1 MLSPIQKEIV
11 ELSGNLI
18 VRASAGTGKTH
29 TMVSKIEYDIAHCHT
44 HKAVA
49 AITFTIKAADEIKNR
64 LTIDTSNHFVGTNN
78 SFAIEEIIKPFMKD
92 VFGKAYKLDMNTD
105 YSVKAK
111 SFGEGLSKIKD
122 EQILCSYENCKENFI
137 FQLALDILQK
147 SEACQLYLK
156 AKYFKIYVDEY
167 QDCDKDMHAL
177 FMYICE
183 ILKIDTFIV
192 GDEKQSIYM
201 WRGAY
206 PKAFMSIWEREDFS
220 KKFMR
225 DNFRSCQQIQNYSNL
240 LCDETR
246 DLYRAV
252 DDFSSVIVI
261 CTTMSN
267 WVSSVIQHLDSD
279 KNCALLRYSKA
290 NAEAGAK
297 ALTDENVE
305 FTYIPQTPISEIT
318 TNAAWLYNAIAKYFI
333 LPKYSAYDFRDEI
346 PNEAV
351 GNKRILNYIKK
362 SLSLLDECIKQ
373 EDSVSFANQISL
385 MADYFGYDT
394 KIGHCQKVYETI
406 CDPKFHPA
414 FNMEELKRIA
424 ITFHS
429 SKGLEFE
436 QIILFASDYRL
447 ASEEDIYNHYV
458 AATRAKTKLILVYI
472 NNDWNA
478 GLFAKNINKILGKA
492 GIKMKNIATVVNYAI
507 GKSD

>member
-1 MLSPIQKEIV
+1 MLSLIQKEIV
-11 ELSGNLI
+11 ELPGNLI

-29 TMVSKIEYDIAHCHT
+29 TMVSKIEYDIARSHT

-49 AITFTIKAADEIKNR
+49 AITFTIKAADEIKDR
-64 LTIDTSNHFVGTNN
+64 LTVDTRNHFIGTNN
-78 SFAIEEIIKPFMKD
+78 SFGIEEIIKPFMKD
-92 VFGKAYKLDMNTD
+92 VFGKDYKLDMSTD
-105 YSVKAK
+105 YSEKVKT
-111 SFGEGLSKIKD
+111 FEEGLAKIKN
-122 EQILCSYENCKENFI
+122 EQTLCSYVNSKENFI
-137 FQLALDILQK
+137 FQLALKVLQK
-147 SEACQLYLK
+147 SKACQLYLK

-167 QDCDKDMHAL
+167 QDCDKDMHKL

-183 ILKIDTFIV
+183 ILNIDTFVV

-206 PKAFMSIWEREDFS
+206 PEAFMSIWDREDFS

-246 DLYRAV
+246 DLYKTV
-252 DDFSSVIVI
+252 DDLSSVIVI
-261 CTTMSN
+261 CTTLSN
-267 WVSSVIQHLDSD
+267 WVASVTQHLDPN
-279 KNCALLRYSKA
+279 KKCALLRYRKTES
-290 NAEAGAK
+290 EEGAK
-297 ALTDENVE
+297 ALSDGGME

-318 TNAAWLYNAIAKYFI
+318 TDAAWLYNAIAKKFI

-346 PNEAV
+346 PNEVV

-373 EDSVSFANQISL
+373 EDTYAFVKQVELI
-385 MADYFGYDT
+385 ADYLGYDT
-394 KIGHCQKVYETI
+394 KEEHCKKVYETI

-414 FNMEELKRIA
+414 FNMDELKRIA

-436 QIILFASDYRL
+436 QVVLFVSDYRL
-447 ASEEDIYNHYV
+447 SSEEDIYNHYV
-458 AATRAKTKLILVYI
+458 AATRAKNKLILVYVD
-472 NNDWNA
+472 NDWNA
-478 GLFAKNINKILGKA
+478 DQFWININKILGKSSL
-492 GIKMKNIATVVNYAI
+492 KMKDVATVVNCY
-507 GKSD
+507 